1 MTDKI
6 GKDARNRPQV
16 HRTLLAILCCVL
28 LPVAARAQTPGD
40 QRQASAV
47 AEYVVQAG
55 DVLSVV
61 IWGWP
66 TPSDRLEG
74 KFPVESSGRV
84 YLPVIGAV
92 QVAGKTTERVQGEV
106 RERLTAEQRQAVI
119 VVEPLFAVGVNGAV
133 TQPGVFEFRPG
144 QTVFDALSR
153 SGYEERAD
161 RTQVLL
167 VRNGEPR
174 TLSGANESELAAL
187 LARTPLQSGDRLV
200 VHNRKRLASSTLLT
214 VLQSAVAAVTLYTLL
229 AK

>member
-1 MTDKI
+1 MTDKL
-6 GKDARNRPQV
+6 GRVALNRPQV
-16 HRTLLAILCCVL
+16 HLALLAILCCL
-28 LPVAARAQTPGD
+28 LPAKAMAQTPGD
-40 QRQASAV
+40 QGQAAAV

-66 TPSDRLEG
+66 TPTDRVEG

-92 QVAGKTTERVQGEV
+92 TVAGKATERVQAEV

-119 VVEPLFAVGVNGAV
+119 LVEPLFAVGVNGAV

-153 SGYEERAD
+153 SGYEDRAD

-167 VRNGEPR
+167 VRNGEAQ
-174 TLSGANESELAAL
+174 TLSAGNASELAAL

-200 VHNRKRLASSTLLT
+200 VHPRKRLASSTLLT